1 METATLRPTHAR
13 LARLAG
19 AYAGTE
25 SVYHEAGGA
34 AGETTGRFRTNMGLG
49 GNFLVIDYQ
58 QEQFGSITRLVHAVV
73 GVDASS
79 GRPTLHWFDDRGE
92 DPGAPALGDWQGDD
106 LVFER
111 RTSRGAVRLAF
122 GAPLSDGDGLTL
134 RVDASADGATWS
146 PALEGRYRRADWDRR
161 TR

>member
-34 AGETTGRFRTNMGLG
+34 TGETTGRFRTNMGLG

-122 GAPLSDGDGLTL
+122 GAPLTVVIDNLGEPRTSTATAVRAGLVTIGTEL
-134 RVDASADGATWS
+134 AGAGTV
-146 PALEGRYRRADWDRR
+146 
-161 TR
+161 